1 MNTTTQ
7 PAAELLLM
15 DQCDGDIRISDVSV
29 CGTSLT
35 LSTDS
40 FPVESPEKVRFLV
53 QEIRGEDSICLHSE
67 TDASG
72 SYHIDLTPLKAL
84 AEYKRQ
90 KVYCFFIELTKSGQT
105 HIFSLS
111 EKNPPADS
119 GENWRLFSDSIWMQD
134 ETASDAIE
142 YVGMVYTKADFQN
155 HFCAALC
162 SRNRYMELT
171 CSAKLCSLK
180 MSGGILRLIFHLRAA
195 NMEYV
200 KTFMTF
206 RSKLAEDAVSYDF
219 TTVSTKKRKDYMKL
233 QVSFPLSSAQWKS
246 LYWDVRIQL
255 QDSVSGNIGQ
265 IPIEMN
271 VPARMFHKF
280 LYNGSYAG
288 EGNFFL
294 YPYYLSLIHI

>member
-15 DQCDGDIRISDVSV
+15 DQCDGNIRISDVSV

-111 EKNPPADS
+111 
-119 GENWRLFSDSIWMQD
+119 RC
-134 ETASDAIE
+134 
-142 YVGMVYTKADFQN
+142 V
-155 HFCAALC
+155 
-162 SRNRYMELT
+162 
-171 CSAKLCSLK
+171 
-180 MSGGILRLIFHLRAA
+180 
-195 NMEYV
+195 
-200 KTFMTF
+200 
-206 RSKLAEDAVSYDF
+206 
-219 TTVSTKKRKDYMKL
+219 
-233 QVSFPLSSAQWKS
+233 
-246 LYWDVRIQL
+246 
-255 QDSVSGNIGQ
+255 
-265 IPIEMN
+265 
-271 VPARMFHKF
+271 
-280 LYNGSYAG
+280 
-288 EGNFFL
+288 
-294 YPYYLSLIHI
+294 